1 MSHRKTLTQL
11 GWFKASF
18 FAPLIVGAI
27 VAAIIICND
36 HYFAGN
42 ACLTSECLN
51 EAFNRLKIPITIM
64 ALIFPAVALV
74 ASWHRSAQTAAQIER
89 TDQQIQIA
97 QEEKRQKEIDSALI
111 AYSYFKQLSRVAT
124 CLASKN
130 NVNFKNGNGQATQRI
145 EEIYDGWKHANN
157 SADCVRSIIYADNWA
172 TEIDLI
178 DTFEMMIQV
187 ARSGTHLQEDRV
199 LDNNRFEALNYALN
213 VFACLSHLHSR
224 DIGGLKATDLSIEI
238 ENNAK
243 KSLDKL
249 KDIQRRVKEA
259 SKG

>member
-1 MSHRKTLTQL
+1 MMKVNYRILIWSCSTFLI
-11 GWFKASF
+11 GIFIGF
-18 FAPLIVGAI
+18 LIVDQNLVLKGFQT
-27 VAAIIICND
+27 VLFSWAAVGGLGSI
-36 HYFAGN
+36 FA
-42 ACLTSECLN
+42 AC
-51 EAFNRLKIPITIM
+51 
-64 ALIFPAVALV
+64 VALFV
-74 ASWHRSAQTAAQIER
+74 AFKSWKKADEVRRE
-89 TDQQIQIA
+89 DL
-97 QEEKRQKEIDSALI
+97 RQKDYNSALI

-124 CLASKN
+124 FLASKN

-224 DIGGLKATDLSIEI
+224 NIGGLKATDLSIEI

>member
-1 MSHRKTLTQL
+1 MKVNYRILIWSCSTFLI
-11 GWFKASF
+11 GIFIGF
-18 FAPLIVGAI
+18 LIVDQNLVLKGFQT
-27 VAAIIICND
+27 VLFSWAAVGGLGSI
-36 HYFAGN
+36 FA
-42 ACLTSECLN
+42 AC
-51 EAFNRLKIPITIM
+51 
-64 ALIFPAVALV
+64 VALFV
-74 ASWHRSAQTAAQIER
+74 AFKSWKKADEVRRE
-89 TDQQIQIA
+89 DL
-97 QEEKRQKEIDSALI
+97 RQKDYNSALI

-124 CLASKN
+124 FLASKN

>member
-1 MSHRKTLTQL
+1 MMKVNYRILIWSCSTFLI
-11 GWFKASF
+11 GIFIGF
-18 FAPLIVGAI
+18 LIVDQNLVLKGFQT
-27 VAAIIICND
+27 VLFSWAAVGGLGSI
-36 HYFAGN
+36 FA
-42 ACLTSECLN
+42 AC
-51 EAFNRLKIPITIM
+51 
-64 ALIFPAVALV
+64 VALFV
-74 ASWHRSAQTAAQIER
+74 AFKSWKKADEVRRE
-89 TDQQIQIA
+89 DL
-97 QEEKRQKEIDSALI
+97 RQKDYNSALI

-124 CLASKN
+124 FLASKN

>member
-1 MSHRKTLTQL
+1 MKVNYRILIWSCSTFLI
-11 GWFKASF
+11 GIFIGF
-18 FAPLIVGAI
+18 LIVDQNLVLKGFQT
-27 VAAIIICND
+27 VLFSWAAVGGLGSI
-36 HYFAGN
+36 FA
-42 ACLTSECLN
+42 AC
-51 EAFNRLKIPITIM
+51 
-64 ALIFPAVALV
+64 VALFV
-74 ASWHRSAQTAAQIER
+74 AFKSWKKADEVRRE
-89 TDQQIQIA
+89 DL
-97 QEEKRQKEIDSALI
+97 RQKDYNSALI

-124 CLASKN
+124 FLASKN

-224 DIGGLKATDLSIEI
+224 NIGGLKATDLSIEI